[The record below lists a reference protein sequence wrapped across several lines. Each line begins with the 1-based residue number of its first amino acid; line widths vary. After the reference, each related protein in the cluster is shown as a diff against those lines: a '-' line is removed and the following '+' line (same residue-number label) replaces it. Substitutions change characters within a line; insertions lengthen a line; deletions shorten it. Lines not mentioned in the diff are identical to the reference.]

1 MSDFNISK
9 FIKIMKTGLAENN
22 TQEAAG
28 RLLLESVTKQDGV
41 LVDVDS
47 KMISNLVK
55 QKKDVH
61 EAIKNAS
68 SRPVVIDK
76 AIKYF
81 NETVVP
87 ALNPHTSDDT
97 LRKLIALLN
106 NDTDITPEK
115 RDELIKLH
123 SDEKLGEFLAL
134 SFLYAINLPNKS
146 AQSSTA
152 DRLTAVASDNED
164 LVIKRLKSKSSNPMS
179 SSIFKKHAPAKEF
192 VNREKPRQKFYDLI
206 NSKAENNANTIMYH
220 GIGGIGK
227 SSLIKNLKGYLTEH
241 SIKYSSVDFDD
252 PALRSSYSALC
263 KLKQSFEVNFPHF
276 ELAASI
282 YFLKRNPNFI
292 QKNIVFPF
300 DITKLMS
307 KIINNGLSNSDCFGE
322 AINHFYSQYEVKWQL
337 SSEAKDGLEELEHLS
352 PSEIEKRLVL
362 FFAYDLNEYI
372 EATEY
377 EKHVIFLDT
386 YELLWSNGQ
395 NDSNKLI
402 TDKWV
407 RELTVFSNN
416 VIFVISGRE
425 ELLWCLDKEYQQDK
439 LITVPLEMLSKEYAK
454 KFLESCQITNI
465 ELQDAI
471 INSSQGYPY
480 YLDLCVDTYYKVT
493 SARKP
498 IDIEL
503 FNGGFQ
509 EIQERFFKSLTGS
522 ERESLKVLSIPRFY
536 DIEIFGYLTG
546 RFNTGYPV
554 SSINNFNL
562 FSFVKSGENGKN
574 IIHALMRDEISKQ
587 LPTDLKTEIHK
598 SMLSFYEQKVIDDEL
613 AMDILRYYFTE
624 LVFHLKNSHGSAE
637 SITYVENKHLPLVK
651 RFQSAGE
658 TKYLLENFEVLF
670 NQNKTDIVGTEFFA
684 IMVDMIHLSGRYYD
698 AVELINGYLSNFSI
712 KEIASDEYRL
722 NLFIRKIHHQ
732 MFFVSTENLQCE
744 VNEIIGLIDENIFP
758 EQYCEILFMLGAH
771 ILLPAGNYTDA
782 CMHLKNMTQLSSKNN
797 YLKLLCRGLRKYA
810 ELLCA
815 QGKFSIAEKNCLD
828 GLSIAKQHGLS
839 RYGFYLQCVM
849 GEILR
854 LTGRLEE
861 AMSIFNEAKPIS
873 IAMGITGWIAHV
885 ELSIG
890 NCQVDAND
898 FEAGLSSY
906 NDAKNLYCSINQVWG
921 RINSDIAI
929 QRTRLLMGEKVE
941 EEVMLKLKQETQ
953 EFGYKVLTQQIE
965 DISSGN
971 LDKNQFVYL

>member
-1 MSDFNISK
+1 MSDFNISE
-9 FIKIMKTGLAENN
+9 FIKIMQEGLAENN
-22 TQEAAG
+22 TQEFAG
-28 RLLLESVTKQDGV
+28 RLLLESVTQQEGV
-41 LVDVDS
+41 CVDVNS
-47 KMISNLVK
+47 KMISNIVN
-55 QKKDVH
+55 QKSEVPY
-61 EAIKNAS
+61 AIKKAS
-68 SRPVVIDK
+68 SRQEVIDE
-76 AIKYF
+76 AIEYF
-81 NETVVP
+81 NTTVIP
-87 ALNPHTSDDT
+87 ALIQHTQYNT
-97 LRKLIALLN
+97 YHKLISLLN
-106 NDTDITPEK
+106 SDTDTAPET
-115 RDELIKLH
+115 RDKLIKLH
-123 SDEKLGEFLAL
+123 SDEKFGEFLAR

-146 AQSSTA
+146 ISNSNKNQSITLARDNDDFVIRRST
-152 DRLTAVASDNED
+152 N
-164 LVIKRLKSKSSNPMS
+164 KNSNS
-179 SSIFKKHAPAKEF
+179 IASSIFKKHTPAKKF
-192 VNREKPRQKFYDLI
+192 VNREKPRQIFYDII
-206 NSKAENNANTIMYH
+206 NSKVENNANTIMYH

-227 SSLIKNLKGYLTEH
+227 SSLVKNLKAYLSEH
-241 SIKYSSVDFDD
+241 GIGYSSIDFDD
-252 PALRSSYSALC
+252 PALRSSYSAMCELE
-263 KLKQSFEVNFPHF
+263 KSFKVDFPHF
-276 ELAASI
+276 EIAASI
-282 YFLKRNPNFI
+282 YFLKRNPDSI
-292 QKNIVFPF
+292 YRDTGFPF
-300 DITKLMS
+300 KITKILAEF
-307 KIINNGLSNSDCFGE
+307 IRDINYNSHELSGGVNCLYNKYKDR
-322 AINHFYSQYEVKWQL
+322 WQL
-337 SSEAKDGLEELEHLS
+337 CSSAKNELEQLEVL
-352 PSEIEKRLVL
+352 PSDEIEKQLVR
-362 FFAYDLNEYI
+362 FFALDLHDHL
-372 EATEY
+372 EAQGCGKY
-377 EKHVIFLDT
+377 VVFFDT
-386 YELLWSNGQ
+386 YELLWTNGQ
-395 NDSNKLI
+395 NDSNKLSV
-402 TDKWV
+402 DAWV
-407 RELTVFSNN
+407 RQLTSYLDK

-425 ELLWCLDKEYQQDK
+425 ELLWYLDKEYQQDK
-439 LITVPLEMLSKEYAK
+439 LIMVPLEMLSSEYAR

-471 INSSQGYPY
+471 ITSSQGYPY
-480 YLDLCVDTYYKVT
+480 YLDLCVDTYHKL
-493 SARKP
+493 ANANKP
-498 IDIEL
+498 INVEL

-509 EIQERFFKSLTGS
+509 EIQECFFKSLTAA

-546 RFNTGYPV
+546 YFSTGYPV

-574 IIHALMRDEISKQ
+574 IVHALMRDEISKQ

-613 AMDILRYYFTE
+613 GMDILRYYFTE
-624 LVFHLKNSHGSAE
+624 LVFHLKNSYSSADAISFVE
-637 SITYVENKHLPLVK
+637 SNYLPLVK

-684 IMVDMIHLSGRYYD
+684 VMVDMIHLSGRYYD

-744 VNEIIGLIDENIFP
+744 VNEIIDLIDESLFP

-782 CMHLKNMTQLSSKNN
+782 CMHLKNMMQVSSKNN

-815 QGKFSIAEKNCLD
+815 QGNFSIAEKICLD

-854 LTGRLEE
+854 LTGHLEE
-861 AMSIFNEAKPIS
+861 AISIFNEAKPIS

-941 EEVMLKLKQETQ
+941 EEAMLKLNQETQ
-953 EFGYKVLTQQIE
+953 KFGYKVLTQQIRG
-965 DISSGN
+965 ISSGN
-971 LDKNQFVYL
+971 LNKNQFLYL